1 MDNSLTVKASIEQ
14 IVERI
19 TDAVMEHRLP
29 PGSKLA
35 EDKLAS
41 AFNVSRTKIRQA
53 FILLANEG
61 LITLHANRGAFVTS
75 PTTEQTRDI
84 FKTRRLIEPEIIR
97 EVTAKATAQDLAR
110 LRKHLKEESKARH
123 ADDRRKVIR
132 LSGEFHLLLAEL
144 GGNQVINKI
153 MMELCP
159 LTCLIIALYDGPKIT
174 ACPEDEHSQIVD
186 AIENK
191 DPATAIKLMKRHL
204 SHIED
209 ELNLDAYQKRE
220 IHWEAIYS

>member
-1 MDNSLTVKASIEQ
+1 VDNSLTVKASIEQ

-41 AFNVSRTKIRQA
+41 AFNVSRT
-53 FILLANEG
+53 
-61 LITLHANRGAFVTS
+61 RGAFVTS

-110 LRKHLKEESKARH
+110 LRKHLKEEDKARH